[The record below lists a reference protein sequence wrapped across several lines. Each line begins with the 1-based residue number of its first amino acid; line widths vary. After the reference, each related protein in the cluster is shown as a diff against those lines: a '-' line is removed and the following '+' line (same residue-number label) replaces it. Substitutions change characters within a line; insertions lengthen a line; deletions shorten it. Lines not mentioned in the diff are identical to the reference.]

1 MRQFVRNDRY
11 LFSAAV
17 LGLSKVRS
25 QGRRRRLNSQRPIN
39 SQAASEH
46 GSFRRQAGDGTGAV
60 ELSVSPEQVK
70 AAREL
75 LGWIQG
81 DLAFE
86 ARLSQTSVSQF
97 ERGARHCGRQLIDAM
112 QRALEAAGIEFIS
125 GDQPAV
131 KIRDTP

>member
-1 MRQFVRNDRY
+1 
-11 LFSAAV
+11 
-17 LGLSKVRS
+17 
-25 QGRRRRLNSQRPIN
+25 
-39 SQAASEH
+39 
-46 GSFRRQAGDGTGAV
+46 V

-86 ARLSQTSVSQF
+86 ARLSQTSVSRF
-97 ERGARHCGRQLIDAM
+97 ERGARHCGRQVIDAM

-131 KIRDTP
+131 KIRDAP